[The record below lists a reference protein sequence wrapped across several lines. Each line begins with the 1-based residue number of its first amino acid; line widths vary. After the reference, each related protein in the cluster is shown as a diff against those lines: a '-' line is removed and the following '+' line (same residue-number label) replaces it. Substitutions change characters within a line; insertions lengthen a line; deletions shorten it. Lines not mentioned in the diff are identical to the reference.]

1 MVSALLEKRYSSA
14 AEKTPSRSE
23 PGRATTTR
31 SILHEYWCGLHLGP
45 AGNCSPG
52 LQTRGFLRA
61 RARDN
66 RTGSE
71 YFSNRRFALFFSFAF
86 CALVLSLAGCVVGPN
101 YKRPIVNAPNTYRGL
116 TDAEAA
122 NTTST
127 SLGDQKWW
135 EVFQDQQLQQLI
147 RTALQQNYDV
157 RIAAARVLEAQ
168 AQLGITRANQ
178 FPTVNANG
186 SGNSLRNP
194 ANGPIPSYEFNYG
207 RITASA
213 AWQLDFW
220 GLYRRAT
227 EATRAELLAN
237 EWARQ
242 EVNATLVANVASA
255 YFQLRE
261 LDLELDI
268 TKRAVA
274 SRTESLQLTQ
284 TLEEHGINSILDVR
298 QAEQLV
304 YTATSQI
311 ADQERRIEQQENL
324 LSILLGN
331 NPAAIPRG
339 TELTAQI
346 HPPEVPAGLPSSLL
360 ERRPDIRQAEQRMA
374 AANAQI
380 GVARA
385 AYFPQIS
392 LTATPGFQSSA
403 LASLFNGSSGLWT
416 FSGSIA
422 QPIFTAGKLR
432 SGVRLAEAQ
441 QQETLLTYQQTI
453 QGAFRGVSDA
463 LVGYRKDQEFR
474 AQQELLATSAQDAA
488 QLSGQRYKSGTTS
501 YLEVLTNETNYFTA
515 ELGLAQARLNE
526 LLSLVQIYQALG
538 GGWQQ

>member
-1 MVSALLEKRYSSA
+1 MIRYF
-14 AEKTPSRSE
+14 
-23 PGRATTTR
+23 G
-31 SILHEYWCGLHLGP
+31 
-45 AGNCSPG
+45 
-52 LQTRGFLRA
+52 
-61 RARDN
+61 
-66 RTGSE
+66 
-71 YFSNRRFALFFSFAF
+71 NRRFALSFPLVF
-86 CALVLSLAGCVVGPN
+86 CALVLSISGCTVGPN
-101 YKRPIVNAPNTYRGL
+101 YKRPMVNAPGTYRGL

-122 NTTST
+122 NPAPA

-168 AQLGITRANQ
+168 AQLGITRSNQ
-178 FPTVNANG
+178 YPSVNVNG
-186 SGNSLRNP
+186 TGSSSRNP
-194 ANGPIPSYEFNYG
+194 ATGPIPSYEYNYG
-207 RITASA
+207 RVTANA

-220 GLYRRAT
+220 GMYRRAT
-227 EATRAELLAN
+227 EAARAQVLASD
-237 EWARQ
+237 WARQ
-242 EVNATLVANVASA
+242 EVNATLVANVATA

-274 SRTESLQLTQ
+274 SRDESLQLTQ

-304 YTATSQI
+304 YTATGQI

-324 LSILLGN
+324 LSILMGN
-331 NPAAIPRG
+331 NPAGVPRG
-339 TELTAQI
+339 TELTAQV
-346 HPPEVPAGLPSSLL
+346 HAPEVPAGLPSSLL
-360 ERRPDIRQAEQRMA
+360 ERRPDIRRAEQLMV

-392 LTATPGFQSSA
+392 LTAAPGFQS
-403 LASLFNGSSGLWT
+403 ASLTNLFSGPSGLWT
-416 FSGSIA
+416 FSGSIT
-422 QPIFTAGKLR
+422 QPIFTAGKTR

-441 QQETLLTYQQTI
+441 QQEASLVYQQTI

-474 AQQELLATSAQDAA
+474 AQQELLAHSAQDAA

-501 YLEVLTNETNYFTA
+501 YLEVLTNETNYFSA

-526 LLSLVQIYQALG
+526 LLALVQIYQALG

>member
-1 MVSALLEKRYSSA
+1 MIRYF
-14 AEKTPSRSE
+14 
-23 PGRATTTR
+23 G
-31 SILHEYWCGLHLGP
+31 
-45 AGNCSPG
+45 
-52 LQTRGFLRA
+52 
-61 RARDN
+61 
-66 RTGSE
+66 
-71 YFSNRRFALFFSFAF
+71 NRRIATFLSLVFY
-86 CALVLSLAGCVVGPN
+86 ALVVSLAGCVVGPN
-101 YKRPIVNAPNTYRGL
+101 YKRPIVNTPNTYRGL
-116 TDAEAA
+116 TDTEAA
-122 NTTST
+122 STTSA

-147 RTALQQNYDV
+147 RTALEQNYDV

-178 FPTVNANG
+178 FPSVNANA

-207 RITASA
+207 RITVSA

-220 GLYRRAT
+220 GQYRRAT
-227 EATRAELLAN
+227 EAARAELLAN

-268 TKRAVA
+268 SKQAAA
-274 SRTESLQLTQ
+274 SRTESVQLTQ

-298 QAEQLV
+298 QAEQLL

-311 ADQERRIEQQENL
+311 ADEEKLIEQQENFI
-324 LSILLGN
+324 SILLGN
-331 NPAAIPRG
+331 NPGPIQRG
-339 TELTAQI
+339 LELTQQPHA
-346 HPPEVPAGLPSSLL
+346 PEVPAGLPSSLL
-360 ERRPDIRQAEQRMA
+360 ERRPDIRQAEQRMV

-392 LTATPGFQSSA
+392 LTAAPGFQSAA
-403 LASLFNGSSGLWT
+403 LASLFNGSSGLWA
-416 FSGSIA
+416 FSGTIA

-441 QQETLLTYQQTI
+441 EQEALLTYQQTI

-463 LVGYRKDQEFR
+463 LVGYRKNQEFR
-474 AQQELLATSAQDAA
+474 AQQELLAHSAQDAA
-488 QLSGQRYKSGTTS
+488 QLSGQRYQSGTTS
-501 YLEVLTNETNYFTA
+501 YLEVLTNETNYFSA
-515 ELGLAQARLNE
+515 ELGLAQARFNE